1 MAEIR
6 KYDPQAGNAIA
17 QALKAAMG
25 EPVRPNQPGARTE
38 PVRPASPA
46 EPAAPPA
53 VVTFSIKTVIVPAED
68 ED

>member
-6 KYDPQAGNAIA
+6 KYDPAAGNAIA

-25 EPVRPNQPGARTE
+25 EPVRPNQPGSA
-38 PVRPASPA
+38 PASRPSEA
-46 EPAAPPA
+46 TPP
-53 VVTFSIKTVIVPAED
+53 VTTSSWLTVKVTPPDSSD